1 MSGKPSKIMSHH
13 DRLSLALIPLCLIAM
28 AGCADPIPP
37 APAAQQ
43 AKPAAEQAEKAVKE
57 QEAVGCRVHG
67 RIVSTAWRDLG
78 GGIERAIVGIT
89 TVPESKRLD
98 EFYGKGEQFELRL
111 APGKYRLTYSAVG
124 TRGATF
130 KILSKEITV
139 AEDQDQLDVGAI
151 DLPISKSTSLY
162 GKQAPELEGI
172 IGWRDTSPLA
182 LKDLRGKVIVLDFFA
197 HYCTICHHH
206 KPDLVKLRDKYQKQG
221 LVVVAIHDSSM
232 KTLDEM
238 NQKMDPILQN
248 VFHGDPPKFPIAL
261 DGSGQQSVF
270 EAYGIYAVPAVILI
284 DQQGHVVRRYHH
296 AGKPELEEDV
306 RQLLKPFAGS
316 FQ

>member
-1 MSGKPSKIMSHH
+1 MLASRATIMSHQ
-13 DRLSLALIPLCLIAM
+13 DRLSVALVLLGLIAM

-37 APAAQQ
+37 APAAEQGKQAAQQ
-43 AKPAAEQAEKAVKE
+43 PEKAEKEK
-57 QEAVGCRVHG
+57 EAVGCRVHG

-139 AEDQDQLDVGAI
+139 AENQDQLDVGAI
-151 DLPISKSTSLY
+151 DLPISKSTGLY

-172 IGWRDTSPLA
+172 IGWKDTSPLA
-182 LKDLRGKVIVLDFFA
+182 LRDLRGKVIVLDFFA

-232 KTLDEM
+232 KTLELM
-238 NQKMDPILQN
+238 NQKMDPILKE
-248 VFHGDPPKFPIAL
+248 VFKGDPPKLPIAL
-261 DGSGQQSVF
+261 DGAGKQSVF

-296 AGKPELEEDV
+296 AGRPELEEDI